1 MSKQQEVE
9 LLLKE
14 LQNKVTIFGI
24 VFIDERQKNAK
35 TILILGISPNKRIEI
50 IKRLNAEDYSEG
62 PIEDKISGYGQ
73 MWVFG
78 KLVRKREIY
87 IKICMGLFNNSAVC
101 ISFHIAERSMKYP
114 LKK

>member
-9 LLLKE
+9 LFIKE
-14 LQNKVTIFGI
+14 LQNKVTIFSI
-24 VFIDERQKNAK
+24 VFIDERQKNAQ
-35 TILILGISPNKRIEI
+35 TILILEISPAKRTEI
-50 IKRLNAEDYSEG
+50 IKELNAEDYSEG
-62 PIEDKISGYGQ
+62 PIKEELRGYEQ

-87 IKICMGLFNNSAVC
+87 IKISLGHFNNSAVC
-101 ISFHIAERSMKYP
+101 ISFHIAEHKMKYP